1 VNRSRAKRNG
11 LAAVLAGLAV
21 PALSPAIPP
30 AELTPVPQANYMLNC
45 MGCHIADGSGAAGK
59 VPSVRDSLLP
69 LASNPAGRR
78 YLVQVPGSA
87 ESRLSNVELAQVL
100 NWMARNLSAQP
111 LPAGFV
117 EFTAQ
122 EVERYRKTP
131 LVDVSAARARL
142 LGATARL
149 APSSPEP

>member
-1 VNRSRAKRNG
+1 MNRSRAKRNG
-11 LAAVLAGLAV
+11 FAAMLAGLAV
-21 PALSPAIPP
+21 PALSSAAPP

-87 ESRLSNVELAQVL
+87 QSRLSNLELAQVL

-122 EVERYRKTP
+122 EVQRYRQTP

-142 LGATARL
+142 LDATARL
-149 APSSPEP
+149 SPSPPEP